1 MIEQDIWDFLETEP
15 RWAKETKK
23 LYEWSLNC
31 ESVPFQKFLDLIGYS
46 EDYVIAD
53 WTTPSKALGYKEL
66 GHLANA
72 LNEYADNPRE
82 IEEYVHQLLQAEAN

>member
-1 MIEQDIWDFLETEP
+1 MIKQDIWNFLETEP
-15 RWAKETKK
+15 RWGKATKR

-31 ESVPFQKFLDLIGYS
+31 ESIPFQKFLDLIGYCD
-46 EDYVIAD
+46 ECVMAD

-66 GHLANA
+66 GHLADA

-82 IEEYVHQLLQAEAN
+82 IEKYVQQLLEAEAN

>member
-1 MIEQDIWDFLETEP
+1 MWCRLETEP
-15 RWAKETKK
+15 RWGKATKK

-31 ESVPFQKFLDLIGYS
+31 ESVPFQKFLDLIGYC
-46 EDYVIAD
+46 EECVISD

-66 GHLANA
+66 GHLADA

-82 IEEYVHQLLQAEAN
+82 IEKYVQQLLEAEAN